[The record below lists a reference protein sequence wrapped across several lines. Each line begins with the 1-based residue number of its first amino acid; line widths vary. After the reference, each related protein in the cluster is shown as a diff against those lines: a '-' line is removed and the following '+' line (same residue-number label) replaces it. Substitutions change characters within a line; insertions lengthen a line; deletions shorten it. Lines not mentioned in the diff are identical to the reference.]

1 MASQPVFMSPTLPTE
16 LLSHVIRS
24 CVFPTTLII
33 CSTRVEFLSALA
45 RDIRQQQQSSQEPE
59 APPPHGTPQDGVV
72 PAGQHGEAAAA
83 QLLAAP
89 LYQVAVARH
98 IRIVFMP
105 TVSHLRAFLAVFCVE
120 DSTKVSAPPPPPPA
134 SQRDI
139 AGATDPKKASPPL
152 LLVYGFLHMHR
163 DTSEWSVQGLGNT
176 AAVFVETARRV
187 SFQAV
192 VVEPKTAAADTRG
205 GGGVSVL
212 EEILAESVPV
222 LSGSAARTR
231 LDLGSSG
238 WAGRTA
244 DVRRVL
250 GRWFRFRPG
259 GWEGGDVP

>member
-1 MASQPVFMSPTLPTE
+1 MASQPVFMSPALPTE

-24 CVFPTTLII
+24 CAFPTTLII

-45 RDIRQQQQSSQEPE
+45 RDIRQQQSSQEPE
-59 APPPHGTPQDGVV
+59 APPPSHGPPEDGVV
-72 PAGQHGEAAAA
+72 PAEQHGEAHTPAA

-98 IRIVFMP
+98 MRIVFMP

-139 AGATDPKKASPPL
+139 AGATDPEKASPL
-152 LLVYGFLHMHR
+152 C
-163 DTSEWSVQGLGNT
+163 SCEWSVQGLGNT

-192 VVEPKTAAADTRG
+192 VVEPKAAAADAR

-212 EEILAESVPV
+212 EEILAESVPI

-231 LDLGSSG
+231 LNLGSSG
-238 WAGRTA
+238 WAERTA

-250 GRWFRFRPG
+250 GRWFRFRPSGWDG
-259 GWEGGDVP
+259 GGVP